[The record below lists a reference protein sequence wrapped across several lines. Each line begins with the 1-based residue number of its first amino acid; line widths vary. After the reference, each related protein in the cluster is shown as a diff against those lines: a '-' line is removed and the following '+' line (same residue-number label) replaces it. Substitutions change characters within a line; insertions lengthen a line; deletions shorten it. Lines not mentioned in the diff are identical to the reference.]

1 MLITSPKPP
10 KSFLLSSVVLLAPE
24 AKIKGDISDWLS
36 PIKMSIWHFES
47 SLLGNEQYAQT
58 VNNWDD
64 LFIYHFYRMILVL
77 LIAI

>member
-1 MLITSPKPP
+1 M
-10 KSFLLSSVVLLAPE
+10 LLAPE

-64 LFIYHFYRMILVL
+64 LFICHFYRMILVL